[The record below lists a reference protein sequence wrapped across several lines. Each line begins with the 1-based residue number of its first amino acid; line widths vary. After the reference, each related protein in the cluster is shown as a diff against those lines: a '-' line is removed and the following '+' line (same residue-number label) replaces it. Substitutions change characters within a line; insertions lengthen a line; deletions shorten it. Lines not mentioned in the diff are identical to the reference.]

1 MTNPI
6 CIYAP
11 VPPSFGVMNLLRRK
25 PPIRVGGYRRSPAMT
40 IRWETAADARAVELL
55 AQLDEAPIPAAP
67 LMLAFVDEEL
77 WVAASLGT
85 GAVISDPFRPS
96 ADVAALVLERGRQ
109 LTVQERRPRLT
120 GLMRLR
126 SRVPETS

>member
-1 MTNPI
+1 
-6 CIYAP
+6 
-11 VPPSFGVMNLLRRK
+11 MNLLRRK
-25 PPIRVGGYRRSPAMT
+25 PPIRVGGYRRSAAMT